1 MEEKLLSD
9 ERGQIDVKTD
19 SIKLFS
25 DMEYTTLL
33 SVKVKALFPIQA
45 LVLWLYSGM
54 TGHLR
59 KEPQCSHHTWLIF
72 FFLIFFGPAPR
83 GRKSFLQADL
93 FSLCLREDN

>member
-72 FFLIFFGPAPR
+72 FFFNLLWPCTKREKIIFTG
-83 GRKSFLQADL
+83 
-93 FSLCLREDN
+93 